1 MIKLLGDVLLF
12 LGPILGMFLIIGMIK
27 PSLVSNIMK
36 RLPDPIG
43 EFFEKVNNRK
53 KVLLV
58 YGVSC
63 VLLMIIGPTLSPV
76 EYFETG
82 KQYYEKED
90 WAGAVNN
97 LSKVSTDDE
106 NYAEALELLSVA
118 KENRT
123 REQAEEIL
131 SGAKTSFEEKKWS
144 EVIDLLSN
152 FPKDHSLTKE
162 VDKLL
167 TNAKEKK
174 FDEDAEEILS
184 EANKKLKEDDW
195 DKAIEMLSDFP
206 KDHRLFTE
214 ANSIL
219 TRAIGRK
226 VQNNFTQTW
235 SDLVKKHASS
245 DTKAKKSHFLSMV
258 NNHLN
263 EKKVIKN
270 WYGKILEV
278 GDDYVTVEH
287 NGIKYY
293 LYPKGKGVN
302 YIGFDRN
309 MKLLFSGRLN
319 GLYFWDTTSEPGL
332 YVDCTSIS
340 NVDNTNSYFLIT
352 DSEMVKYLDDIAKKE
367 QLNKDL
373 GNAWKDLKNALEE
386 GMDEINKELNNQK
399 KNN

>member
-43 EFFEKVNNRK
+43 RFFEKVNTRK

-63 VLLMIIGPTLSPV
+63 VLLMIIGPTLSPG

-82 KQYYEKED
+82 KKYYEKED
-90 WAGAVNN
+90 WARAVNN

-106 NYAEALELLSVA
+106 NYDEAQKLLTVA
-118 KENRT
+118 KENKT
-123 REQAEEIL
+123 RENAEEIL
-131 SGAKTSFEEKKWS
+131 SEAKTSFEEKKWS

-195 DKAIEMLSDFP
+195 DKVNELLSGFP
-206 KDHRLFTE
+206 KDHPLTNE
-214 ANSIL
+214 ANTLLKTSKEIQKNL
-219 TRAIGRK
+219 VLQEEFEIKRNSFREAY
-226 VQNNFTQTW
+226 
-235 SDLVKKHASS
+235 SDAPNEI
-245 DTKAKKSHFLSMV
+245 KKSAIWV
-258 NNHLN
+258 EAN
-263 EKKVIKN
+263 EWTGEFGKKCGWKINN
-270 WYGKILEV
+270 WYGTIEDLSTDQG
-278 GDDYVTVEH
+278 GDVLT
-287 NGIKYY
+287 
-293 LYPKGKGVN
+293 L
-302 YIGFDRN
+302 
-309 MKLLFSGRLN
+309 
-319 GLYFWDTTSEPGL
+319 
-332 YVDCTSIS
+332 SI
-340 NVDNTNSYFLIT
+340 
-352 DSEMVKYLDDIAKKE
+352 
-367 QLNKDL
+367 
-373 GNAWKDLKNALEE
+373 
-386 GMDEINKELNNQK
+386 
-399 KNN
+399 